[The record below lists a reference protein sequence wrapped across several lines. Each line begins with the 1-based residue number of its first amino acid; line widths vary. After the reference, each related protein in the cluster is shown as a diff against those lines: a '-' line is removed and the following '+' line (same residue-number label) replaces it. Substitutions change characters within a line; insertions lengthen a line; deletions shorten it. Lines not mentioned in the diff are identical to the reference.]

1 MKKNDIKKL
10 KERNAKDLERDL
22 AEAREELRALK
33 FDLAAGKVKNVR
45 AINENKKKIARIMTF
60 LNIAAGLKAI
70 NK

>member
-10 KERNAKDLERDL
+10 KERNAKDLEKDL
-22 AEAREELRALK
+22 VDAREELRALK

-60 LNIAAGLKAI
+60 LNAEPEQKAT

>member
-10 KERNAKDLERDL
+10 KERNAKDLEKDL
-22 AEAREELRALK
+22 ADAREELRALK

-45 AINENKKKIARIMTF
+45 AINENKKKIARILTF
-60 LNIAAGLKAI
+60 LKATQT